1 MSESSALSSK
11 VQRRLDA
18 TIAENLRVLGPIGV
32 DVPAFLTQAAA
43 FTTGGKR
50 LRAAFC
56 AAGYSSVA
64 RTSDP
69 SEAIVLAAASI
80 ELFHAA
86 ALVHDDIIDRSDTR
100 RGAPSTHRAFAKHHR
115 ASAWAG
121 DGEHFGL
128 SAAILLGDLLL
139 VWSDQLFVEACALVS
154 PENAVRARAEF
165 SKMRGEVTIGQYLDL
180 VEEVAWPVVPI
191 DARAARA
198 TTIAISKSARYS
210 VEEPLV
216 LGALLGGASDAL
228 VEQIRAFGLPLGLAF
243 QLRDDVLGVFG
254 DEAVTGKPSGDDLR
268 EGKRTLMIA
277 AAQELAT
284 PEDSARLDELLGD
297 QGLTDADI
305 VWMQE
310 LITNSGG
317 LQRTEELISSSL
329 SEALAGLQE
338 LELDDASRTLL
349 ERLAE
354 RTAHREH

>member
-1 MSESSALSSK
+1 MSESSTLSSK

-18 TIAENLRVLGPIGV
+18 TIAENLLVLGPIGV
-32 DVPAFLTQAAA
+32 DVPAFLEQAGA

-50 LRAAFC
+50 LRASFC
-56 AAGYSSVA
+56 AAGYSSA
-64 RTSDP
+64 AGTP
-69 SEAIVLAAASI
+69 EQSEAVILAAASI

-100 RGAPSTHRAFAKHHR
+100 RGAPSTHRAFSKHHR
-115 ASAWAG
+115 AAGWAG
-121 DGEHFGL
+121 DEEHFGL

-139 VWSDQLFVEACALVS
+139 VWSDQLFVEACALV
-154 PENAVRARAEF
+154 PPADAVRARAEF
-165 SKMRGEVTIGQYLDL
+165 SKMRSEVTIGQYLDL

-191 DARAARA
+191 DARASRA

-216 LGALLGGASDAL
+216 LGALLGGASDDL

-277 AAQELAT
+277 AAQELAS
-284 PEDSARLDELLGD
+284 PSDSARLDELLGD
-297 QGLTDADI
+297 QRLDDSQIA
-305 VWMQE
+305 WMQA
-310 LITNSGG
+310 LIAESGG
-317 LQRTEELISSSL
+317 LQRVEELISSSL
-329 SEALAGLQE
+329 VEALAGLRS
-338 LELDDASRTLL
+338 LELDPGSRQLL
-349 ERLAE
+349 EQLAE

>member
-121 DGEHFGL
+121 DEEHFGL

-349 ERLAE
+349 ELLAE

>member
-1 MSESSALSSK
+1 MSESSSLSSK

-32 DVPAFLTQAAA
+32 DVPAFLEQAAA

-56 AAGYSSVA
+56 SAGFSSA
-64 RTSDP
+64 EGTAEPSDVV
-69 SEAIVLAAASI
+69 VLAAASI

-100 RGAPSTHRAFAKHHR
+100 RGAPSTHRAFASHHR
-115 ASAWAG
+115 DSGWAG
-121 DGEHFGL
+121 DDAHFGL

-139 VWSDQLFVEACALVS
+139 VWSDQLFVEACALVA

-165 SKMRGEVTIGQYLDL
+165 SKMRGEVTVGQYLDL

-191 DARAARA
+191 EDRASRA
-198 TTIAISKSARYS
+198 KTIAISKSARYS

-216 LGALLGGASDAL
+216 LGALLGGASDDL
-228 VEQIRAFGLPLGLAF
+228 VAQIRAFGLPLGLAF

-277 AAQELAT
+277 AAQELAS

-297 QGLTDADI
+297 QSVTHADI
-305 VWMQE
+305 QWMQT
-310 LITNSGG
+310 LITESGG
-317 LQRTEELISSSL
+317 LQRTEDLISSSL
-329 SEALAGLQE
+329 DEALSGLRE
-338 LELDDASRTLL
+338 LELDSASRSLL
-349 ERLAE
+349 EQLAE
-354 RTAHREH
+354 RTAHRKH